1 MLNVLIFG
9 SCVSRDIFNFD
20 TTNRLRLVDYYA
32 RSSFASAFC
41 PLTREESLSHLI
53 ASPFQRRIV
62 KADLDRSFREQL
74 ACLDFDVLLI
84 DLIDERFD
92 LFVTDDGHVITLSN
106 ELLST
111 GFAPGAERGAVIR
124 SGSEAFFDL
133 WQAGWKSFVDTL
145 DRHGQRGKVK
155 INQVFWSTETSSK
168 GTFFPGYSAR
178 GIAEAN
184 RFLSRLYEYTRCDL
198 QTGQYLALP
207 ASCFIGCESH
217 RWGISPFHYVDSY
230 YEMALAELT
239 SIALSKPAAGEGA
252 TNEVSQPSVVA
263 QPDVPT
269 VTEEPSDDRG
279 LQRDTAGTSA
289 YQEPEVTSEA
299 SVDASTEPEAQNF
312 SPTSRCE
319 PKKMISTTLR
329 KRTLSKFPVYVT
341 HEVAGRSTLHFTVE
355 LLCAQ
360 GVGERQALLM
370 FDFGR
375 SCEADVSRLGLTRS
389 ADPRVGL
396 YRYVDTRPGRV
407 TTEFSL
413 DIPSDCRALL
423 VGVRTWF
430 AAGDVRLES
439 LSISP
444 GVAQKKAAFTLLS
457 VDVEAL
463 PGRADCDYVD
473 KLIYGV
479 FDGKQ
484 YGIERL
490 CDIFADYD
498 VQATFFVDYATC
510 CLHGDQGIF
519 RASEFLSKR
528 GHDVQLH
535 LHSEVL
541 VRRFD
546 WEHDKKNFPGF
557 EYLGYPTTLQVMEYG
572 VQKFRENL
580 GYTPRI
586 FRPGGMKKGLNT
598 YLACKSLGLEAV
610 SAVFK
615 DYDPTHWQSIGHEG
629 IYRWENDLLEI
640 PLDIPLDPLVRWP
653 PFPGTVTRLFE
664 TKKRKIL
671 SLLLHSTSLLY
682 RERTHDAKFLRY
694 EVEYERTLR
703 SYLDFLRPICRF
715 ATHSEIL
722 DSSATEK
729 EPALPQVSF
738 ASAGFHPTAA
748 ALSE

>member
-20 TTNRLRLVDYYA
+20 TTDQVRLVDYYA
-32 RSSFASAFC
+32 RSSLASAFC
-41 PLTREESLSHLI
+41 PLTREENLSHRI
-53 ASPFQRRIV
+53 VSPFQRRIV

-84 DLIDERFD
+84 DFIDERFD

-111 GFAPGAERGAVIR
+111 GFAPASERGTVIR
-124 SGSEAFFDL
+124 SGSEPFFDL
-133 WQAGWKSFVDTL
+133 WQAGWKSFMDTL

-168 GTFFPGYSAR
+168 DAFFPGYSAR
-178 GIAEAN
+178 GIVEAN
-184 RFLSRLYEYTRCDL
+184 RFLSRLYERTRCDL
-198 QTGQYLALP
+198 PNGQFLAFP
-207 ASCFIGCESH
+207 ASCFIACEKH

-230 YEMALAELT
+230 YQDALAQLT
-239 SIALSKPAAGEGA
+239 SVALSKSA
-252 TNEVSQPSVVA
+252 TSENATQKDRPLCFAA
-263 QPDVPT
+263 QPNVPAT
-269 VTEEPSDDRG
+269 AESESDDED
-279 LQRDTAGTSA
+279 LLWDTADPSA
-289 YQEPEVTSEA
+289 FEEQEVTSEE
-299 SVDASTEPEAQNF
+299 SVRSPREPVSHDLPHIRRYELQKMT
-312 SPTSRCE
+312 PT
-319 PKKMISTTLR
+319 ILR

-341 HEVAGRSTLHFTVE
+341 HEVAGCSTLHFTIE
-355 LLCAQ
+355 LSCAD
-360 GVGERQALLM
+360 GIGERQALLM

-375 SCEADVSRLGLTRS
+375 NCAGDLSGLGLTRS
-389 ADPRVGL
+389 TDPRVGL
-396 YRYVDTRPGRV
+396 YRYLDTRPGRV

-423 VGVRTWF
+423 VGARTWF

-439 LSISP
+439 LSIAS
-444 GVAQKKAAFTLLS
+444 GLAEKETAFTLLS

-463 PGRADCDYVD
+463 PGRADCDHVD
-473 KLIYGV
+473 KLIFGV
-479 FDGKQ
+479 FDGKP

-498 VQATFFVDYATC
+498 VRATFFVDYATC
-510 CLHGDQGIF
+510 CLHGNPGIF
-519 RASEFLSKR
+519 RASEFLRER

-572 VQKFRENL
+572 VQKFHENV
-580 GYTPRI
+580 GYAPRI

-610 SAVFK
+610 SAIFK
-615 DYDPTHWQSIGHEG
+615 DYDPAHWQSVGREG

-653 PFPGTVTRLFE
+653 PFSGTVNRLFE
-664 TKKRKIL
+664 SKKRKIL

-694 EVEYERTLR
+694 EAEYERTLR

-715 ATHSEIL
+715 VTHSEIL
-722 DSSATEK
+722 DSASIGKNPT
-729 EPALPQVSF
+729 LPRVGF
-738 ASAGFHPTAA
+738 ESAGFYPTAVT
-748 ALSE
+748 LSE